1 MLADKIGSSIN
12 AKAEVALGVE
22 IGELSA
28 MLAELKAQLILTYN
42 MGARVNNTAA
52 KAPDDVLKPLQ
63 SAQGK
68 LPAPGVFPLTLEER
82 NTLSNARLDQPAEF
96 YGQSFGAPTA
106 GVSERR
112 TLFDRFIS
120 LKR

>member
-1 MLADKIGSSIN
+1 
-12 AKAEVALGVE
+12 
-22 IGELSA
+22 

-82 NTLSNARLDQPAEF
+82 NTVRARAATPAVLAIPAVRATPGCFLLVCSLSSTRQHL
-96 YGQSFGAPTA
+96 
-106 GVSERR
+106 
-112 TLFDRFIS
+112 
-120 LKR
+120 